1 MLRSYP
7 RSLDVLCAANSV
19 TLGCWLMFGDK
30 LANCHHR
37 LGWSTKSMVVV
48 SGDNSWLQ
56 KAMGFVK
63 ATRNYRVYLRATV
76 EFQVYRKPP
85 CIALYTVD
93 ILCLYKLGFRSPL
106 YTPTMGDKAVF
117 CAKRHALGPGKM
129 TLYNLGFSVYTRLV
143 SHKEMTQYMRQC
155 AL

>member
-1 MLRSYP
+1 
-7 RSLDVLCAANSV
+7 
-19 TLGCWLMFGDK
+19 
-30 LANCHHR
+30 
-37 LGWSTKSMVVV
+37 MVVV